1 MMERNAWGGPSIMVW
16 GGIGLNVKLGPV
28 IFQNLGPGRGNG
40 VTAARYID
48 QVLRPHVVP
57 HFARHQNKTF
67 QQDNARAHTA
77 RATRDF
83 LQQNNVNVMNW
94 PALSPDLNP
103 IEHLWDEIQ
112 RRLNEEQ
119 PSPTTAAELSVAF
132 QRVWA
137 LIPMAFINRLV
148 NSMYRR
154 CAAVINAGG
163 GHTRY

>member
-1 MMERNAWGGPSIMVW
+1 
-16 GGIGLNVKLGPV
+16 VKPGPV
-28 IFQNLGPGRGNG
+28 IFKNLGPGRGNG
-40 VTAARYID
+40 VTAACYID

-57 HFARHQNKTF
+57 HFARHQNKSF
-67 QQDNARAHTA
+67 QQDNACAHTA

-94 PALSPDLNP
+94 PALSPDLNS

-137 LIPMAFINRLV
+137 LIPMTFINRLV
-148 NSMYRR
+148 NSMHRR

>member
-1 MMERNAWGGPSIMVW
+1 MGRSKHHGMGWHRIQRETWSSYLPEYWPGERQWSN
-16 GGIGLNVKLGPV
+16 
-28 IFQNLGPGRGNG
+28 
-40 VTAARYID
+40 ID
-48 QVLRPHVVP
+48 QVLRRHVVP

-77 RATRDF
+77 RVTGDF

-119 PSPTTAAELSVAF
+119 PSPTTAVELSLVF

-137 LIPMAFINRLV
+137 CIPITFINRLV

>member
-1 MMERNAWGGPSIMVW
+1 MGCHRTQRETWSSYLPESCPGERQWSNSCS
-16 GGIGLNVKLGPV
+16 LH
-28 IFQNLGPGRGNG
+28 RSSSE
-40 VTAARYID
+40 TACCA
-48 QVLRPHVVP
+48 
-57 HFARHQNKTF
+57 ARHQNKMF
-67 QQDNARAHTA
+67 QQDNACAHTA

-83 LQQNNVNVMNW
+83 LQQKNVNVMNW
-94 PALSPDLNP
+94 RALSPDLNP

-119 PSPTTAAELSVAF
+119 PSPTTAAELSIAF

-154 CAAVINAGG
+154 CAAVFNAGG

>member
-1 MMERNAWGGPSIMVW
+1 MGRSKHHGMGWHRTQHETR
-16 GGIGLNVKLGPV
+16 PV

-48 QVLRPHVVP
+48 QVPRP

-67 QQDNARAHTA
+67 QQDNVRAHTA

-112 RRLNEEQ
+112 RWLKNSQARQLQLN
-119 PSPTTAAELSVAF
+119 F
-132 QRVWA
+132 R
-137 LIPMAFINRLV
+137 
-148 NSMYRR
+148 
-154 CAAVINAGG
+154 
-163 GHTRY
+163 

>member
-48 QVLRPHVVP
+48 QVLRPH
-57 HFARHQNKTF
+57 FARHQNKTF

-83 LQQNNVNVMNW
+83 LQQNNVNAMNW
-94 PALSPDLNP
+94 
-103 IEHLWDEIQ
+103 
-112 RRLNEEQ
+112 
-119 PSPTTAAELSVAF
+119 SV
-132 QRVWA
+132 Q
-137 LIPMAFINRLV
+137 I
-148 NSMYRR
+148 
-154 CAAVINAGG
+154 
-163 GHTRY
+163 

>member
-1 MMERNAWGGPSIMVW
+1 MVW

-67 QQDNARAHTA
+67 QQDNMRAHTA

-94 PALSPDLNP
+94 PALKSRFEP
-103 IEHLWDEIQ
+103 
-112 RRLNEEQ
+112 
-119 PSPTTAAELSVAF
+119 
-132 QRVWA
+132 
-137 LIPMAFINRLV
+137 
-148 NSMYRR
+148 Y
-154 CAAVINAGG
+154 
-163 GHTRY
+163 

>member
-1 MMERNAWGGPSIMVW
+1 M
-16 GGIGLNVKLGPV
+16 KLGPV
-28 IFQNLGPGRGNG
+28 IFQNLDPGRGNG

-48 QVLRPHVVP
+48 QVLRPHARS

-83 LQQNNVNVMNW
+83 LQQNNVNVINW
-94 PALSPDLNP
+94 PALSPYLNP
-103 IEHLWDEIQ
+103 IEHLWDKIQ

-132 QRVWA
+132 QRVSA
-137 LIPMAFINRLV
+137 FIPMAFINRLV
-148 NSMYRR
+148 NSYVSKM
-154 CAAVINAGG
+154 CCCD
-163 GHTRY
+163 